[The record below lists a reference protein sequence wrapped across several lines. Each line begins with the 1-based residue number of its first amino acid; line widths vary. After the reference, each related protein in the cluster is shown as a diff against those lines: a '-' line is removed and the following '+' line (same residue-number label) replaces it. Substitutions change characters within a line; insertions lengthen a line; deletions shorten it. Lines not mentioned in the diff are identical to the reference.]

1 LHFEEVL
8 SNGADLTVYLRRVG
22 RVTVLKR
29 EAVGVV
35 DELSAVGNVVF
46 EETGKVLVERFL

>member
-1 LHFEEVL
+1 VL